1 MENRT
6 FGPGTEW
13 LYLKIYTGIKT
24 SDLILEETI
33 QSLIEYFREN
43 NYISK
48 WFFIRYHDPKSHL
61 RIRFYLS
68 NTEDY
73 PNVLKKTNEELHEF
87 VESGEISNISIETYK
102 REIERYGQ
110 NTIEDAETLFYKNS
124 EFTLLCLPYDDE
136 DKIIFGVFY
145 INEILDKLNLEVQEK
160 LSWIQNFNGTFKEE
174 FNADKNLNS
183 QLDKKYRKFKLK
195 LIDFIESDEFSDER
209 NAIISH
215 VEECDSILQN
225 VLKHHQNQ
233 SLEISLQSFFQSIFH
248 MNINRLFV
256 SNQRLFEMVIYDYLL
271 RYYKSMSFHGLQR
284 SL

>member
-1 MENRT
+1 MENRK

-33 QSLIEYFREN
+33 QSLTEYFREN

-61 RIRFYLS
+61 RIRFYLN

-73 PNVLKKTNEELHEF
+73 PNVLKKINEELQEF
-87 VESGEISNISIETYK
+87 VDSGEISNISVETYS
-102 REIERYGQ
+102 REIERYGK

-136 DKIIFGVFY
+136 DKIIFGIFY
-145 INEILDKLNLEVQEK
+145 MNEILDKLNLEIQEK
-160 LSWIQNFNGTFKEE
+160 LTWIQNFNGAFKEE

-215 VEECDSILQN
+215 VEECVSVLQN
-225 VLKHHQNQ
+225 MLRHHQNQ

-271 RYYKSMSFHGLQR
+271 RYYKSMSFHELQR
-284 SL
+284 NL